1 MNVYHVLVPGLGT
14 EGNGTLEKTGSSLL
28 SCRKPTSH
36 PVNQYF
42 PGVEHGTGVELV
54 NAVKEGQGV
63 HSEAIREE
71 CGSWERQVEIMVTL
85 TKGLMKRS
93 EGESI

>member
-54 NAVKEGQGV
+54 NAVREGQGGPLRSHQRRV
-63 HSEAIREE
+63 WIMGEASGDHGHID
-71 CGSWERQVEIMVTL
+71 
-85 TKGLMKRS
+85 
-93 EGESI
+93 